1 MGVTETPVSSEHP
14 LSTPAPAKFSAR
26 LPGRIP
32 SLDGLRAISILLV
45 VVGHAIPPK
54 TFPQLFTLFG
64 HLGNYGVRIFFLISG
79 FLITTL
85 LLKEFDRTGRI
96 SLKNFYIRRSL
107 RIFPAFYLYV
117 ITIVILSSLGLVV
130 LYRGD
135 LLHTLTYTMNYHLK
149 RSWYLN
155 HIWSLSVE
163 EQFYLLWPA
172 VILLVRPRAALKIA
186 LWVIVLAPVIRLF
199 MVFVFDASPT
209 ALTRHFQAVS
219 DALATGCLLAGFY
232 NWLGRQDW
240 YMRFSGK
247 FWVPFL
253 AGLILAGSGAGFLW
267 NPLLF
272 YIPGQSLANLGG
284 ILLID
289 HAIRH
294 PGGWFGQVMNWKPLA
309 YIGMWSYSIYL
320 WQELFLD
327 HEKTGLGIPLPY
339 NVILT
344 FAVSILSYYLI
355 EQQFLKLKDR
365 FTS

>member
-1 MGVTETPVSSEHP
+1 MGVTETTVPSSHP
-14 LSTPAPAKFSAR
+14 LGVPGPGQYAAR
-26 LPGRIP
+26 LPSRIP

-45 VVGHAIPPK
+45 VVGHAISPQA
-54 TFPQLFTLFG
+54 FPALFTMFG

-85 LLKEFDRTGRI
+85 LLKEHDRSGHV
-96 SLKNFYIRRSL
+96 SLKNFYIRRAL
-107 RIFPAFYLYV
+107 RIFPAFYLYAGA
-117 ITIVILSSLGLVV
+117 IVVLSSLGMVV
-130 LYRGD
+130 LYQGD
-135 LLHTLTYTMNYHLK
+135 LLHALTYTMNYHLK

-172 VILLVRPRAALKIA
+172 VILLAKPRRSLKIA
-186 LWVIVLAPVIRLF
+186 MWVVLLAPVMRAVMAF
-199 MVFVFDASPT
+199 GFGAST
-209 ALTRHFQAVS
+209 TSLTRHFQAVS

-232 NWLGRQDW
+232 NWLGTQRW
-240 YMRFSGK
+240 YMSISGK
-247 FWVPFL
+247 PWIPAAAGFL
-253 AGLILAGSGAGFLW
+253 LALSGAGFLFH
-267 NPLLF
+267 PLLF

-289 HAIRH
+289 HSIRH
-294 PGGWFGQVMNWKPLA
+294 PAGWFGRLMNWKPLA

-355 EQQFLKLKDR
+355 EQQFLKLKNR
-365 FTS
+365 FT

>member
-1 MGVTETPVSSEHP
+1 MTAASVSSDYP
-14 LSTPAPAKFSAR
+14 LRAPGPAQYAAR

-45 VVGHAIPPK
+45 VVGHAISPK
-54 TFPQLFTLFG
+54 AFPALFTLFG

-85 LLKEFDRTGRI
+85 LLKEYDKTGHV

-117 ITIVILSSLGLVV
+117 ITIVILSVLGMVM
-130 LYRGD
+130 LYKGD
-135 LLHTLTYTMNYHLK
+135 LLHTLTYTMNYHMK

-172 VILLVRPRAALKIA
+172 VILLTRPRTALRVA
-186 LWVIVLAPVIRLF
+186 LWVILLAPVIRLV
-199 MVFVFDASPT
+199 MAFVFDASPT
-209 ALTRHFQAVS
+209 ALMRHFQAVS

-232 NWLGRQDW
+232 NWLGRQEW
-240 YMRFSGK
+240 YMRFSAK
-247 FWVPFL
+247 SWVPL
-253 AGLILAGSGAGFLW
+253 AGGFLLAASGAGYLVH
-267 NPLLF
+267 PLLF
-272 YIPGQSLANLGG
+272 YIPGQSIANLGG

-294 PGGWFGQVMNWKPLA
+294 PGQWFGRLMNWKPLA

-327 HEKTGLGIPLPY
+327 HEKTGLNIPLPY

-365 FTS
+365 FTA